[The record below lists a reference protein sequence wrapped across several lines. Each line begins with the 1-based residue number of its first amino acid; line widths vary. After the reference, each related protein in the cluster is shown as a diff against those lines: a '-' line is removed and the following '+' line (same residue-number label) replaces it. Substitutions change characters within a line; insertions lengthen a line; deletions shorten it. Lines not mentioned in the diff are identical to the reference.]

1 MDNKFE
7 NDKDI
12 KFINELSNNIEN
24 MNNISNND
32 IKPNNKE
39 NPFLSFMENYYGTI
53 KQYMTEK
60 ELFDMGKINK
70 KMMCLTIIE
79 KGHDLYQQKNDKK
92 QKIIN
97 IINSN
102 KNKEAKDENRND
114 KLKVKN
120 FLDSAYMKRIFTYLK
135 RREYIEAFKS
145 VEPTVNDNLL
155 EIYKLFYIIINNEKM
170 VNMFENSK
178 EKFWK
183 KMTDEFVRKSFDG
196 ENLNK
201 YIYKLLLDKLSFDSS
216 HVIKV
221 NYLWKKYY
229 ENKYDIKDI
238 TGESPTTGI
247 FFLIIREYLEWCGI
261 IESRKSDQFIL
272 CNLLKFEILN
282 IDEKL
287 VQIAKFYNKLNE
299 EKNI

>member
-1 MDNKFE
+1 MDNNIE
-7 NDKDI
+7 NDQDI
-12 KFINELSNNIEN
+12 KFNNELSNNIEN

-170 VNMFENSK
+170 VNVFENSK

-216 HVIKV
+216 HVIKI
-221 NYLWKKYY
+221 NYLWKKYFQ
-229 ENKYDIKDI
+229 NKYDIKDI

-261 IESRKSDQFIL
+261 IESRKSGQFIL
-272 CNLLKFEILN
+272 CNLLKFDILN

-287 VQIAKFYNKLNE
+287 VQIAKFYNRIK
-299 EKNI
+299 

>member
-7 NDKDI
+7 NDQDI

-170 VNMFENSK
+170 VNVFENSK

-201 YIYKLLLDKLSFDSS
+201 YTYKLLLDKLSFDSS
-216 HVIKV
+216 HVIKI
-221 NYLWKKYY
+221 NYLWKKYFQ
-229 ENKYDIKDI
+229 NKYDIKDI

-272 CNLLKFEILN
+272 CNLLKFDILN

-287 VQIAKFYNKLNE
+287 VQIAKFYNRIK
-299 EKNI
+299 

>member
-1 MDNKFE
+1 MNSNLDNDQE
-7 NDKDI
+7 
-12 KFINELSNNIEN
+12 INSNVNNIEN
-24 MNNISNND
+24 INNKSNND
-32 IKPNNKE
+32 IKENIKE
-39 NPFLSFMENYYGTI
+39 NPFLIFMENYYGKI
-53 KQYMTEK
+53 KQYMTTK
-60 ELFDMGKINK
+60 ELFDMGKINR

-79 KGHDLYQQKNDKK
+79 KGHNLYKQKNGKK
-92 QKIIN
+92 QKIKN
-97 IINSN
+97 IINSHNN
-102 KNKEAKDENRND
+102 KDTKDENKND
-114 KLKVKN
+114 KIKVKD
-120 FLDSAYMKRIFTYLK
+120 FLESNYMKRIFTYLK

-145 VEPTVNDNLL
+145 PQPTVNNNLL

-201 YIYKLLLDKLSFDSS
+201 YIYKILLDKLSFESS
-216 HVIKV
+216 HVFKV
-221 NYLWKKYY
+221 NFLWKKYY
-229 ENKYDIKDI
+229 ENIYDIKDI

-272 CNLLKFEILN
+272 CNLLKFDILN

-287 VQIAKFYNKLNE
+287 VKLAKFYNKLNE
-299 EKNI
+299 GNNI

>member
-7 NDKDI
+7 NDQDI

-170 VNMFENSK
+170 VNVFENSK

-216 HVIKV
+216 HVIKI
-221 NYLWKKYY
+221 NYLWKKYFQ
-229 ENKYDIKDI
+229 NKYDIKDI
-238 TGESPTTGI
+238 TGESPTTVI
-247 FFLIIREYLEWCGI
+247 VFLIIREYLEWCGI

-272 CNLLKFEILN
+272 CNLLKFDILN

-287 VQIAKFYNKLNE
+287 VQIAKFYNRIK
-299 EKNI
+299 

>member
-7 NDKDI
+7 NDQDI

-120 FLDSAYMKRIFTYLK
+120 FLDSGYMKRIFTYLK

-170 VNMFENSK
+170 VNVFENSK

-229 ENKYDIKDI
+229 GNKYDIKDI

-261 IESRKSDQFIL
+261 IESRKNDQFIL
-272 CNLLKFEILN
+272 CNLLKFDILN

-287 VQIAKFYNKLNE
+287 VQIAKFYNRIK
-299 EKNI
+299 

>member
-7 NDKDI
+7 NDQDI
-12 KFINELSNNIEN
+12 KFNNELSNNIEN

-170 VNMFENSK
+170 VNVFENSK

-216 HVIKV
+216 HVIKI
-221 NYLWKKYY
+221 NYLWKKYFQ
-229 ENKYDIKDI
+229 NKYDIKDI

-272 CNLLKFEILN
+272 CNLLKFDILN

-287 VQIAKFYNKLNE
+287 VQIAKFYNRIK
-299 EKNI
+299 

>member
-1 MDNKFE
+1 MNSNLDNDQE
-7 NDKDI
+7 
-12 KFINELSNNIEN
+12 INSNINNIEN
-24 MNNISNND
+24 INNISNND
-32 IKPNNKE
+32 IKENIKE
-39 NPFLSFMENYYGTI
+39 NPFLIFMENYYGKI
-53 KQYMTEK
+53 KQYMTSK
-60 ELFDMGKINK
+60 ELFDMGKINR

-79 KGHDLYQQKNDKK
+79 KGHNLYLQKNAKK
-92 QKIIN
+92 QKIKN
-97 IINSN
+97 IINIHN
-102 KNKEAKDENRND
+102 NKETKDENKND
-114 KLKVKN
+114 KIKVKD
-120 FLDSAYMKRIFTYLK
+120 FLESNYMKRIFTYLK

-145 VEPTVNDNLL
+145 PQPTVNNNLL

-170 VNMFENSK
+170 VNMFEISK

-201 YIYKLLLDKLSFDSS
+201 YIYKILFDKLSFESS
-216 HVIKV
+216 HVFKV
-221 NYLWKKYY
+221 NFLWKKYY
-229 ENKYDIKDI
+229 ENIYDIKDI

-272 CNLLKFEILN
+272 CNLLKFDILN

-287 VQIAKFYNKLNE
+287 VKLAKFYNKLNE
-299 EKNI
+299 GNNI

>member
-7 NDKDI
+7 NDQDI

-24 MNNISNND
+24 MNNITNND

-120 FLDSAYMKRIFTYLK
+120 FLDSGYMKRIFTYLK

-170 VNMFENSK
+170 VNVFENSK

-216 HVIKV
+216 HVIKI
-221 NYLWKKYY
+221 NYLWKKYFQ
-229 ENKYDIKDI
+229 NKYDIKDI

-287 VQIAKFYNKLNE
+287 VQIAKFYNRIK
-299 EKNI
+299 

>member
-7 NDKDI
+7 NDQDI

-24 MNNISNND
+24 MNNITNND

-170 VNMFENSK
+170 VNVFENSK

-216 HVIKV
+216 HVIKI
-221 NYLWKKYY
+221 NYLWKKYFQ
-229 ENKYDIKDI
+229 NKYDIKDI

-272 CNLLKFEILN
+272 CNLLKFDILN

-287 VQIAKFYNKLNE
+287 VQIAKFYNRIK
-299 EKNI
+299 

>member
-7 NDKDI
+7 NDQDI

-102 KNKEAKDENRND
+102 KNKEAKEENRND

-170 VNMFENSK
+170 VNVFENSK

-201 YIYKLLLDKLSFDSS
+201 YIYKLLFYKLSFDSS
-216 HVIKV
+216 HVIKI
-221 NYLWKKYY
+221 NYLWKKYFQ
-229 ENKYDIKDI
+229 NKYDIKDI

-272 CNLLKFEILN
+272 CNLLKFDILN

-287 VQIAKFYNKLNE
+287 VQIAKFYNRIK
-299 EKNI
+299 

>member
-7 NDKDI
+7 NDQDI

-60 ELFDMGKINK
+60 ELFDMGTINK
-70 KMMCLTIIE
+70 KMMSLTIIE

-170 VNMFENSK
+170 VNVFENSK

-216 HVIKV
+216 HVIKI
-221 NYLWKKYY
+221 NYLWKKYFQ
-229 ENKYDIKDI
+229 NKYDIKDI

-272 CNLLKFEILN
+272 CNLLKFDILN

-287 VQIAKFYNKLNE
+287 VQIAKFYNRIK
-299 EKNI
+299 

>member
-1 MDNKFE
+1 MNSNLDNDQE
-7 NDKDI
+7 
-12 KFINELSNNIEN
+12 INSNVNNIEN
-24 MNNISNND
+24 INNISNND
-32 IKPNNKE
+32 IKENIKE
-39 NPFLSFMENYYGTI
+39 NPFLIFMENYYGKI
-53 KQYMTEK
+53 KQYMTTK
-60 ELFDMGKINK
+60 ELFDMGKINR

-79 KGHDLYQQKNDKK
+79 KGHNLYKQKNAKK
-92 QKIIN
+92 QKIKN
-97 IINSN
+97 IINSHNN
-102 KNKEAKDENRND
+102 KDTKDENKND
-114 KLKVKN
+114 KIKVKD
-120 FLDSAYMKRIFTYLK
+120 FLESNYMKRIFTYLK

-145 VEPTVNDNLL
+145 QQPTVNNNLL

-201 YIYKLLLDKLSFDSS
+201 YIYKILLDKLSFESS
-216 HVIKV
+216 HVFKV
-221 NYLWKKYY
+221 NFLWKKYY
-229 ENKYDIKDI
+229 ENIYDIKDI

-272 CNLLKFEILN
+272 CNLLKFDILN

-287 VQIAKFYNKLNE
+287 VKLAKFYNKLNE
-299 EKNI
+299 GNNI

>member
-1 MDNKFE
+1 MNSNLDNDQE
-7 NDKDI
+7 
-12 KFINELSNNIEN
+12 INSNVNNIEN
-24 MNNISNND
+24 INNISNND
-32 IKPNNKE
+32 IKENIKE
-39 NPFLSFMENYYGTI
+39 NPFLIFMENYYGKI
-53 KQYMTEK
+53 KQYMTSK
-60 ELFDMGKINK
+60 ELFDMGKINR

-79 KGHDLYQQKNDKK
+79 KGHNLYKQKYGKK
-92 QKIIN
+92 QEIKN
-97 IINSN
+97 IINSHNN
-102 KNKEAKDENRND
+102 KDTKDENKND
-114 KLKVKN
+114 KIKVKD
-120 FLDSAYMKRIFTYLK
+120 FLESNYMKRIFTYLK

-145 VEPTVNDNLL
+145 PQPTVNNNLL
-155 EIYKLFYIIINNEKM
+155 ELYKLFYIIINNEKM

-201 YIYKLLLDKLSFDSS
+201 YIYKILLDKLSFESS
-216 HVIKV
+216 HVFKV
-221 NYLWKKYY
+221 NFLWKKYY
-229 ENKYDIKDI
+229 ENIYDIKDI

-272 CNLLKFEILN
+272 CNILKLDILN

-287 VQIAKFYNKLNE
+287 VGIAKFYNKLNRIND
-299 EKNI
+299 K

>member
-7 NDKDI
+7 NDQDI

-70 KMMCLTIIE
+70 KMMYLTIIE

-170 VNMFENSK
+170 VNVFENSK

-216 HVIKV
+216 HVIKI
-221 NYLWKKYY
+221 NYLWKKYFQ
-229 ENKYDIKDI
+229 NKYDIKDI

-272 CNLLKFEILN
+272 CNLLKFDILN

-287 VQIAKFYNKLNE
+287 VQIAKFYNRIK
-299 EKNI
+299 